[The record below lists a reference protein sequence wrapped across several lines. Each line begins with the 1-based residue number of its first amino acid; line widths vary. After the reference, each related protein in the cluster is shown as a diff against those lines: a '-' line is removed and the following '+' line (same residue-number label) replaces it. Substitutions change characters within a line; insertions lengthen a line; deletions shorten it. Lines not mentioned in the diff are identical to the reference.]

1 MRGRHARGAAGLLLF
16 GSILLTGA
24 TEAAPAVGASAPF
37 TATTMSWTVH
47 VGPGKATACTVVGE
61 LFVPRDASASH
72 PVPAILTTN
81 GFGGSYTDQTDLA
94 EYFAGQ
100 QDYVVLAYSGLGF
113 GGSGCNIE
121 LDNPQWD
128 GEAASQL
135 VSYLGT
141 LPEVLKDHPD
151 APVVGMIG
159 LSYGGGVQFSAASI
173 DPRIRALVPQIT
185 WNDLAHSLAPNNT
198 DPNLDFSDTPP
209 GVLKAEWIA
218 YFFQDGLQAPLT
230 HPTTTP
236 FPPSTCPGY
245 DPRICPELARSAALG
260 YPSPEMI
267 NLLRASSM
275 VSFRSAVRAPT
286 LLMQGE
292 ADTLFTIEEAV
303 ATYQELKA
311 NRVPVKLVLQSWGHS
326 NGVTPAP
333 GELSYSSPGPSYER
347 TLITDWFAKYLK
359 GEHVDTG
366 PAIEYFRPWVPYDPQ
381 GSAEPAYGNAPRWPV
396 GHTETLFLS
405 GDGSLT
411 PTGRAVVAGTE
422 TFVNPGSPA
431 SYSETS
437 AVQFLAPFSQI
448 PPSDT
453 PGTFASFSTAPLDEP
468 LDSVG
473 VPTLSFTLTVKPASL
488 VQSPAQMPVLF
499 AKIYDVLPD
508 GTKTLAD
515 RRVAPVRIGEPGHP
529 VTITLPAQVR
539 RFPAGSRIEL
549 VLAATDAAYLGNRS
563 LQTYSITVDPANP
576 PTLSLPVLSSG
587 EQDDGGPRATDS
599 VPAPVGPWDPAPPP
613 PSDLAR
619 TYVPW

>member
-1 MRGRHARGAAGLLLF
+1 MSGRYARGAAGLLLL
-16 GSILLTGA
+16 GTTLLAGA
-24 TEAAPAVGASAPF
+24 TTPAAASAPY
-37 TATTMSWTVH
+37 TATVMSWTVH
-47 VGPGKATACTVVGE
+47 VGPGRATACTVVGE

-81 GFGGSYTDQTDLA
+81 GFGGSYTDQTHLA
-94 EYFAGQ
+94 EYFAGR

-121 LDNPQWD
+121 LDSPQWD
-128 GEAASQL
+128 GAAASQL

-141 LPEVLKDHPD
+141 VPEVVKEGPD
-151 APVVGMIG
+151 APDVGMIG

-185 WNDLAHSLAPNNT
+185 WNDLAYSLAPNNT
-198 DPNLDFSDTPP
+198 DPNLVFTDTPP

-218 YFFQDGLQAPLT
+218 YFFQDGLHGSLT
-230 HPTTTP
+230 HPTATP

-245 DPRICPELARSAALG
+245 DPRICPELATSAGLG
-260 YPSPEMI
+260 YPTPAMTA
-267 NLLRASSM
+267 LLRASSM
-275 VSFRSAVRAPT
+275 VSFHAAVHAPT

-292 ADTLFTIEEAV
+292 ADTLFTIDEAV

-311 NRVPVKLVLQSWGHS
+311 DRVPVKLVIQSWGHS

-359 GEHVDTG
+359 GKQVNTG
-366 PAIEYFRPWVPYDPQ
+366 PAVEYFRPWVAYNPH
-381 GSAEPAYGNAPRWPV
+381 GSAEPAYGSAPGWPV
-396 GHTETLFLS
+396 GHTMTLYLS

-411 PTGRAVVAGTE
+411 PTRRTVVAGTA

-448 PPSDT
+448 PPTDT
-453 PGTFASFSTAPLDEP
+453 PGTFASFSSAPLPAP

-473 VPTLSFTLTVKPASL
+473 VPTLSFTLAATPPSL
-488 VQSPAQMPVLF
+488 DLSPAEQPVLF

-508 GTKTLAD
+508 GTRTLVD
-515 RRVAPVRIGEPGHP
+515 RLVSPVRIADPGHP

-539 RFPAGSRIEL
+539 RFPAGSRIDL
-549 VLAATDAAYLGNRS
+549 VLAATDSAYLGNRVP
-563 LQTYSITVDPANP
+563 QTYSIAVDPARP
-576 PTLSLPVLSSG
+576 PMLSLPVTSPAH
-587 EQDDGGPRATDS
+587 QDGGGPRATGS
-599 VPAPVGPWDPAPPP
+599 VPG
-613 PSDLAR
+613 
-619 TYVPW
+619 